1 MRGPKA
7 RGPLSFLPPLY
18 ARLDVPNRVHLITYL
33 SLAYT
38 YAIVP
43 YHVHIRVAWKGSSSS
58 ARPET
63 ETRTA
68 TPRPTCVTGQHHTSC
83 FLLFGFVFLEASPEK
98 RLKKDKRNFCS
109 RRPPSLSASS
119 HARRLGESEE
129 GGSLH
134 QVLGVAGDAAVVRQG
149 QVAEVGGEVVE
160 LAVGQ
165 GVGRLEQVPKGGGWG
180 DGGTMR
186 TCGNVRGLR
195 LQTRAHRR
203 A

>member
-68 TPRPTCVTGQHHTSC
+68 APRPTCVTGQHHKSC
-83 FLLFGFVFLEASPEK
+83 FLFGFVFLKASPEK
-98 RLKKDKRNFCS
+98 RFKKDKRNFCS

-165 GVGRLEQVPKGGGWG
+165 GVGRLEQVPKGGGG
-180 DGGTMR
+180 DGGRMR

-195 LQTRAHRR
+195 LRTRAHRR